1 LVGLKYSWES
11 FSFFRSGG
19 PYACSW
25 EDRESGQKRFKAI
38 VCANEMLFLDA
49 RARAGRAEMADEAV
63 EELPF

>member
-11 FSFFRSGG
+11 FSFLRSGG
-19 PYACSW
+19 RYACSW

-49 RARAGRAEMADEAV
+49 RARAGRAEMADEVV